1 MFGILS
7 FDSYS
12 GVGVGSVLG
21 TSHLSSTSVSVL
33 RVWRCWGR
41 PHLEQ
46 KCSLAKSHLSLL
58 KTSQALLNLPSTSSF
73 FYPKLSVVEQQ

>member
-12 GVGVGSVLG
+12 GAGVGSVLG
-21 TSHLSSTSVSVL
+21 TSHLSSPSLSAL
-33 RVWRCWGR
+33 RVRHFWGR

-46 KCSLAKSHLSLL
+46 KRSLAKLHFSLL
-58 KTSQALLNLPSTSSF
+58 KTTQALFSLPEHILF
-73 FYPKLSVVEQQ
+73 LLP